1 MPTIDPPC
9 VPPLADSPCAP
20 ARARFFYVVAPSK
33 FVILFVA
40 TFGFYFPYW
49 SCRNWRRYRDTTGI
63 KVIPWLRAVL
73 NDLFIYSLVMKIDR
87 QVQRLAEPPR
97 WHPRLLALA
106 IILTALGGS
115 IQVWVP
121 DNLLGLAAGLGVF
134 VLQTYW
140 LLCVQKAI
148 NAVEG
153 DPQGQA
159 NARLSG
165 LNRLWVAL
173 GGCVWL
179 LTLGSVALEL
189 R

>member
-1 MPTIDPPC
+1 MDA
-9 VPPLADSPCAP
+9 PLTAGLGAG
-20 ARARFFYVVAPSK
+20 
-33 FVILFVA
+33 L
-40 TFGFYFPYW
+40 
-49 SCRNWRRYRDTTGI
+49 TTG
-63 KVIPWLRAVL
+63 
-73 NDLFIYSLVMKIDR
+73 LV
-87 QVQRLAEPPR
+87 A
-97 WHPRLLALA
+97 
-106 IILTALGGS
+106 
-115 IQVWVP
+115 
-121 DNLLGLAAGLGVF
+121 GLAAGLGVF